1 MYGAV
6 REQLAQTL
14 REIEEA
20 GLYKRERQITT
31 PQSAH
36 IGTSR
41 GDALN
46 FCANNYLGLSSH
58 PAVLAAAKE
67 ALDTHGFG
75 LSSVRFICG
84 TQDLHKGL
92 EQTISRFFGT
102 DDAILYG
109 SCFDANGGVF
119 ETLFGAEDAI
129 VTDAL
134 NHASIIDGIRLCKAE
149 RHRYGHDDLDE
160 LDPPGTPTP

>member
-1 MYGAV
+1 VYGAV

-46 FCANNYLGLSSH
+46 MCANNYLGL
-58 PAVLAAAKE
+58 AAASGRS
-67 ALDTHGFG
+67 AGRAGGAGASGATAWPA
-75 LSSVRFICG
+75 VRFICG
-84 TQDLHKGL
+84 TQAF
-92 EQTISRFFGT
+92 TRSSRRALSDFLGT
-102 DDAILYG
+102 EDTILYG
-109 SCFDANGGVF
+109 LV
-119 ETLFGAEDAI
+119 L
-129 VTDAL
+129 
-134 NHASIIDGIRLCKAE
+134 RRE
-149 RHRYGHDDLDE
+149 RRPL
-160 LDPPGTPTP
+160 

>member
-46 FCANNYLGLSSH
+46 FCANNYLGFADHPDVVAASRRRSTSGVSGCLGALHLRHPDQHDRSSA
-58 PAVLAAAKE
+58 P
-67 ALDTHGFG
+67 
-75 LSSVRFICG
+75 
-84 TQDLHKGL
+84 Q
-92 EQTISRFFGT
+92 
-102 DDAILYG
+102 
-109 SCFDANGGVF
+109 
-119 ETLFGAEDAI
+119 
-129 VTDAL
+129 
-134 NHASIIDGIRLCKAE
+134 
-149 RHRYGHDDLDE
+149 
-160 LDPPGTPTP
+160 

>member
-46 FCANNYLGLSSH
+46 FCANNYLGFADH
-58 PAVLAAAKE
+58 PDVVAASKA
-67 ALDTHGFG
+67 ALDEWGFG
-75 LSSVRFICG
+75 MASVRFICG
-84 TQDLHKGL
+84 TQTQHDRL
-92 EQTISRFFGT
+92 ERARLAYVQ
-102 DDAILYG
+102 DAAG
-109 SCFDANGGVF
+109 RG
-119 ETLFGAEDAI
+119 
-129 VTDAL
+129 
-134 NHASIIDGIRLCKAE
+134 
-149 RHRYGHDDLDE
+149 
-160 LDPPGTPTP
+160 